1 MKVTVW
7 DTYVKK
13 QNGETM
19 HFDIIAPEDIRE
31 EAIIHKMGKEYLA
44 TKQHA
49 DLQLTAKECRLCH
62 QEIASAEMLESLHAK
77 GYFIIEM
84 EGSD

>member
-19 HFDIIAPEDIRE
+19 HFDIIAPEYIRE
-31 EAIIHKMGKEYLA
+31 EAIIHQMGKEYLA

-84 EGSD
+84 EGCD